1 MSELIGIMFLYKKNY
16 RIFDGPDI
24 SIGLCLPAACS
35 PDQLERAI
43 NAVFQKNGDDMKVQ
57 IPQNTCQAE
66 EYSTELSS
74 LDWAAM

>member
-1 MSELIGIMFLYKKNY
+1 MIFNLKIY

-24 SIGLCLPAACS
+24 SVGLCLPHACS
-35 PDQLERAI
+35 PEHLEHVI
-43 NAVFQKNGDDMKVQ
+43 NAVFQNSGNDMKVQ

-66 EYSTELSS
+66 EYATELTP